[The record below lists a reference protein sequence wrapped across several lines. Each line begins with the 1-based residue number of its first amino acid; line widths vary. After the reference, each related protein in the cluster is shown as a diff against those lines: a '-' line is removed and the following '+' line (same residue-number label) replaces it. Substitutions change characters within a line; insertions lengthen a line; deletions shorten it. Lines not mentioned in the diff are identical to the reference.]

1 MGRQI
6 EGVFGI
12 RRCVKGNERANANGG
27 NGMINLD
34 FNEWNQIFFFEEGRC
49 VRGKMEFFLHIL
61 VTDS

>member
-12 RRCVKGNERANANGG
+12 RRCVKGNEGANANGG

-34 FNEWNQIFFFEEGRC
+34 FNEWNQIFFSRREGAC
-49 VRGKMEFFLHIL
+49 VAKWSFFTHPC
-61 VTDS
+61 D